1 MSNNNGQNT
10 ARMTM
15 QQRYLWLQ
23 LALLTLLL
31 PGGFA
36 HARENASVQVIDP
49 YIELHTGPG
58 RGYPVFYVE
67 ERGAWIDVVM
77 RKTDWFKVR
86 TTRGKEGWVSVDQ
99 LELTL
104 SPNGQQTKIA
114 ETTIAEFRRH
124 RWEIGVTGGDF
135 EGYQITTLYGGYK
148 LTPNFSV
155 IVSASR
161 LFSDFASGE
170 MVDTGLVLHPFP
182 DWRVSPL
189 FALGTGIIKRNP
201 YTTLTQ
207 GQDQTDQV
215 AHMGVGAQVYLARRF
230 VMRLQ
235 YSNYVIFQSQIPGRQ
250 DGNQEINEWKAG
262 FAVFF

>member
-1 MSNNNGQNT
+1 LRNNNGQTT
-10 ARMTM
+10 ASATR
-15 QQRYLWLQ
+15 QHLWLRF
-23 LALLTLLL
+23 ALLLVLL

-36 HARENASVQVIDP
+36 RASEYASVQIVDP

-86 TTRGKEGWVSVDQ
+86 TARGKEGWVSIDQ

-104 SPNGQQTKIA
+104 SPNGQTTKIA
-114 ETTIAEFRRH
+114 EATIDEFRH
-124 RWEIGVTGGDF
+124 QRWELGVIGGDF
-135 EGYQITTLYGGYK
+135 EGYQITTLYGGY
-148 LTPNFSV
+148 TMTENFSV
-155 IVSASR
+155 VLSASR
-161 LFSDFASGE
+161 LFSDFASGQ
-170 MVDTGLVLHPFP
+170 MINTDLLLHPFP
-182 DWRVSPL
+182 DWRISPY

-207 GQDQTDQV
+207 GQDQTDQL
-215 AHMGVGAQVYLARRF
+215 ASMGVGARIYLARQF
-230 VMRLQ
+230 VFRLQ
-235 YSNYVIFQSQIPGRQ
+235 YSDYVIFQSQVPGRP
-250 DGNQEINEWKAG
+250 DANQEINEWKAG